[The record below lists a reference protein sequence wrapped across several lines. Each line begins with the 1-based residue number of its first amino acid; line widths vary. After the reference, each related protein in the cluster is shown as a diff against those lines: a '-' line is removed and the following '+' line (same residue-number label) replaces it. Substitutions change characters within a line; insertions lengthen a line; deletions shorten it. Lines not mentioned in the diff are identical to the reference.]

1 MLRKTTVAVA
11 AAVVLG
17 IPVVSGCSAVD
28 KALDCANTAAT
39 VAQAADDLQQ
49 AASDAGEDPTQAKR
63 SLDKIDKN
71 LKTIEEETDEG
82 DVRKAVTKLGDAV
95 DSVRTDVDAGRTPRT
110 GPVGDAADELT
121 KVCTPG

>member
-1 MLRKTTVAVA
+1 MFRKTTVAVA
-11 AAVVLG
+11 AAVVLTV
-17 IPVVSGCSAVD
+17 PVVAGCSAVD

-49 AASDAGEDPTQAKR
+49 AASDANEDPTQAKR

-71 LKTIEEETDEG
+71 LKKIGDETDEG
-82 DVRKAVTKLGDAV
+82 DVNKAVSKLSDAV
-95 DSVRTDVDAGRTPRT
+95 DSVRTDLNAGRTPKT
-110 GPVGDAADELT
+110 DPVGDAAGELT